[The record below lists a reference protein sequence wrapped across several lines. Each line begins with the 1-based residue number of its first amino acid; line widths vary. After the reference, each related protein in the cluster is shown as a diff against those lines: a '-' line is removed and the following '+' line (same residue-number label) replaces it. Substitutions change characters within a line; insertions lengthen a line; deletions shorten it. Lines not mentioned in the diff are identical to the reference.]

1 MTGYELRLWR
11 KGMGWSSDKAAEELG
26 VSLRTW
32 KDYENAAKV
41 KRVVELATVTLSLA
55 AAIPDLE
62 HRKTPKERVI
72 NMLLTLTGSAG
83 LRGRR

>member
-32 KDYENAAKV
+32 KEYEQAAEV
-41 KRVVELATVTLSLA
+41 KRVVELATVSLSLA
-55 AAIPDLE
+55 AIFPTCSL
-62 HRKTPKERVI
+62 RKTTKERVL
-72 NMLLTLTGSAG
+72 NMVLALLNSAG
-83 LRGRR
+83 LKGPR